1 MTRRL
6 VFVMTLIA
14 VTVAITLALPMLALV
29 ANTEEAALVAELQ
42 VETLR
47 TAAVLAGQP
56 YDQWV
61 ETVDASP
68 SRPGER
74 VVVVSQ
80 LIELVADSDHS
91 GLERTFN
98 RPEIRQALRGKL
110 ASDVRMSQTLGS
122 ELRFVAAPIIKDE
135 VVVAAVRYSLPEE
148 LVKNAV
154 RRTTAMLALFVL
166 LVAILA
172 ALVAWAIASS
182 ISAPVRALADV
193 AKRLPDDLTLRAD
206 EQAGP
211 VEVRSVAVAMN
222 GTARRLFDLV
232 KRTEQVAVDASHH
245 LRTPLTGIRLRLEA
259 IADNANDP
267 MITDDA
273 EHALS
278 EVDRLNHRIDQVL
291 ALARSDAAAGERTLS
306 DVSTIVLSRI
316 AAFIPIAQNHGVS
329 IQHEVDRDAFAMTTN
344 GAVARIVDELLSNA
358 QSYARRRILVVL
370 RVLDTG
376 VQLSVDDDGVGVPS
390 SEVDTIFNRFSRGS
404 GAAPGGTG
412 LGLALVKET
421 ALSCGGNATATRSD
435 LGGLSVR
442 VVLPKQ

>member
-14 VTVAITLALPMLALV
+14 VTVALTLALPMLALV

-47 TAAVLAGQP
+47 TAAVLSGQP

-98 RPEIRQALRGKL
+98 RPEIRQALKGKL

-122 ELRFVAAPIIKDE
+122 ELRYVAAPIIKDE

-182 ISAPVRALADV
+182 ISAPVRA
-193 AKRLPDDLTLRAD
+193 
-206 EQAGP
+206 
-211 VEVRSVAVAMN
+211 
-222 GTARRLFDLV
+222 
-232 KRTEQVAVDASHH
+232 
-245 LRTPLTGIRLRLEA
+245 
-259 IADNANDP
+259 
-267 MITDDA
+267 
-273 EHALS
+273 
-278 EVDRLNHRIDQVL
+278 
-291 ALARSDAAAGERTLS
+291 
-306 DVSTIVLSRI
+306 
-316 AAFIPIAQNHGVS
+316 
-329 IQHEVDRDAFAMTTN
+329 
-344 GAVARIVDELLSNA
+344 
-358 QSYARRRILVVL
+358 
-370 RVLDTG
+370 
-376 VQLSVDDDGVGVPS
+376 
-390 SEVDTIFNRFSRGS
+390 SRG
-404 GAAPGGTG
+404 
-412 LGLALVKET
+412 
-421 ALSCGGNATATRSD
+421 CR
-435 LGGLSVR
+435 
-442 VVLPKQ
+442 

>member
-1 MTRRL
+1 ML
-6 VFVMTLIA
+6 GPSP
-14 VTVAITLALPMLALV
+14 LPFLRQY
-29 ANTEEAALVAELQ
+29 EL
-42 VETLR
+42 
-47 TAAVLAGQP
+47 
-56 YDQWV
+56 
-61 ETVDASP
+61 
-68 SRPGER
+68 
-74 VVVVSQ
+74 
-80 LIELVADSDHS
+80 
-91 GLERTFN
+91 
-98 RPEIRQALRGKL
+98 
-110 ASDVRMSQTLGS
+110 
-122 ELRFVAAPIIKDE
+122 
-135 VVVAAVRYSLPEE
+135 
-148 LVKNAV
+148 
-154 RRTTAMLALFVL
+154 
-166 LVAILA
+166 
-172 ALVAWAIASS
+172 
-182 ISAPVRALADV
+182 LADV

-206 EQAGP
+206 EEAGP
-211 VEVRSVAVAMN
+211 GEVRSVAVAMN

-306 DVSTIVLSRI
+306 DASKVVLSRVT
-316 AAFIPIAQNHGVS
+316 AFTPIAQSHGIS
-329 IQHEVDRDAFAMTTN
+329 IQHEVERDAFAMTTN

-421 ALSCGGNATATRSD
+421 ALRCGGDATATRSD

-442 VVLPKQ
+442 VVLPNE